1 MQVWLHAFASPRRT
15 AETARLA
22 ERWGFAGMLVADSQN
37 LGAEVW
43 VELAFAAAATERLLL
58 GPGVTNPATRHVA
71 VTASA
76 AATLQEESGG
86 RVVLGFARGDSALR
100 QIGEEP
106 VGIEEFEAALAR
118 LVGLLRGEE
127 VELANGFRSRLAWV
141 DGAPQPPVPVTVAG
155 SGPRAIAAG
164 ARHAQAIDFTVG
176 AEPDRLRWAV
186 ATARAVER
194 DDPPSLGAFVN
205 VAVDPDRGRAR
216 DLIRGSTSTLARFAA
231 EGAATEGL
239 STVTRDG
246 IRRLAADFDE
256 SRHGQSSAR
265 AAREL
270 SDEFI
275 DRFAVCGPPAEVAER
290 LAALHELG
298 LERIV
303 VVPGSVDA
311 DPNALAESNQRFADD
326 VLPVL
331 LAAS

>member
-1 MQVWLHAFASPRRT
+1 
-15 AETARLA
+15 
-22 ERWGFAGMLVADSQN
+22 MLVADSQN
-37 LGAEVW
+37 LTAEVW

-58 GPGVTNPATRHVA
+58 GPGVTNPGTRDVS

-106 VGIEEFEAALAR
+106 LRIEEFEAALAR

-127 VELANGFRSRLAWV
+127 VELANGVASRISWLA
-141 DGAPQPPVPVTVAG
+141 GARQPPVPVAVAA

-176 AEPDRLRWAV
+176 AEPDRLRWAI
-186 ATARAVER
+186 ATARAVDR

-205 VAVDPDRGRAR
+205 VAVDPDRRRAR
-216 DLIRGSTSTLARFAA
+216 DLVRGSTSTLARFAA
-231 EGAATEGL
+231 EGPSTEGL
-239 STVTRDG
+239 SAVTREG
-246 IRRLAADFDE
+246 IERLAADFDE
-256 SRHGQSSAR
+256 ARHGQSAAR
-265 AAREL
+265 AARGL
-270 SDEFI
+270 SDEFL

-290 LAALHELG
+290 LAALRELG
-298 LERIV
+298 LDRVV

-311 DPNALAESNQRFADD
+311 DPPALAESNERFADE

-331 LAAS
+331 LSTA